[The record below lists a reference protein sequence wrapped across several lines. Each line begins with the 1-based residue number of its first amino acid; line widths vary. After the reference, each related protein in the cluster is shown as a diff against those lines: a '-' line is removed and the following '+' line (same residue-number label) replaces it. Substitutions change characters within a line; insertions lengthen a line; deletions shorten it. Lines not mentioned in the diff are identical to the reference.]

1 VEKGGQVRGHGP
13 ELQRCQEKAPDAC
26 RLRRLKK
33 GNRADELVP
42 VCRPVQPD
50 RVKVVHLRCKN
61 VAQAGVNQASDRQ
74 GLTEQA
80 VQQEQGNQHPSQL
93 LRARPR
99 SARSS
104 VVSRPDV
111 PVRSNV
117 HGKVSLHKI
126 RHRVPINR
134 YGSGRRPQWE
144 QPSVANLVELHNN
157 QARVNSSR
165 LRLAEDSRMKRV
177 CNEKECR
184 GLVVSRLRHN
194 SNSAHSPSRDS
205 KGARRLQRNS
215 NRAANSR
222 KADKEGNQKKRHR
235 QGSNKILAHTP
246 AGFLFRPNSR
256 CSVRCRQRS
265 R

>member
-1 VEKGGQVRGHGP
+1 
-13 ELQRCQEKAPDAC
+13 
-26 RLRRLKK
+26 
-33 GNRADELVP
+33 
-42 VCRPVQPD
+42 
-50 RVKVVHLRCKN
+50 
-61 VAQAGVNQASDRQ
+61 
-74 GLTEQA
+74 
-80 VQQEQGNQHPSQL
+80 
-93 LRARPR
+93 
-99 SARSS
+99 
-104 VVSRPDV
+104 
-111 PVRSNV
+111 
-117 HGKVSLHKI
+117 
-126 RHRVPINR
+126 
-134 YGSGRRPQWE
+134 
-144 QPSVANLVELHNN
+144 
-157 QARVNSSR
+157 
-165 LRLAEDSRMKRV
+165 MKRV

-184 GLVVSRLRHN
+184 GLVVSRHRHN